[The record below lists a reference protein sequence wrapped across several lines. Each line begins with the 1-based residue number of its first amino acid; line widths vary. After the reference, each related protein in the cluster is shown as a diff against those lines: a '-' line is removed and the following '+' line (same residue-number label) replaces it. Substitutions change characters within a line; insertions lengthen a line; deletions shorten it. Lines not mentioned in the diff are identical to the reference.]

1 MASELLTHAIQ
12 PTANI
17 VASAS
22 VLAASTL
29 ASKLLLNYVFLS
41 DNTPVSV
48 QQKDDKDIEIKPP
61 PVTDNNPSGAKPNAA
76 KPSVPV
82 VKEQIVLPSGLDLTT
97 YRTQDLKPDRS
108 FIRAFYYIRFQ
119 KDPTDEVLESF
130 VETDIIQR
138 FLEYPI
144 NNMNRVFYVMH
155 FAGMY
160 EKAPYINFC
169 KIRNAGL
176 KSLDKNM
183 KVTIEDLLKAAEASD
198 TLIRY
203 LKTTRDNIGVLSNF
217 IKEKILVENAG
228 FFARTTDKQLAL
240 IQQYGSN
247 NSIVLELFNSL
258 STLISE
264 KGLSNILEECLN
276 DECQNLTVK
285 NSEHMKNDT
294 RYKDFIE
301 SLKSNNTIPEVNFP
315 FRCGVG
321 DMLANA
327 KTKEQVCVTYIK
339 AETKEHH
346 NYGCHDRNSVDP
358 TRYIIYEYKNHH
370 CVLLIPKTLAPSSKV
385 AEAESNPKPSNPV
398 VPSSSNTSKTVP
410 AEEVQNKNNNSPNV
424 SVAPATEPCKKYEDA
439 YFSQGGRKKKQKR
452 VTKRRRRSK
461 SRRKGTKRI

>member
-1 MASELLTHAIQ
+1 MDSEL
-12 PTANI
+12 TANI

-22 VLAASTL
+22 VLAATTL

-61 PVTDNNPSGAKPNAA
+61 PVTDNNPSGAKP
-76 KPSVPV
+76 SVPV

-97 YRTQDLKPDRS
+97 YRTQDLKPERS

-119 KDPTDEVLESF
+119 KDPTDKELESF

-138 FLEYPI
+138 FLKYPI
-144 NNMNRVFYVMH
+144 DNMNRVFYVMH
-155 FAGMY
+155 FACMY
-160 EKAPYINFC
+160 EKAPYINFF

-217 IKEKILVENAG
+217 IKEKILEKNAG
-228 FFARTTDKQLAL
+228 FFAQTTDKQLAL

-264 KGLSNILEECLN
+264 KGLYNILEECLK
-276 DECQNLTVK
+276 DECKNLEVNETHK
-285 NSEHMKNDT
+285 TND
-294 RYKDFIE
+294 RNYRKFIE

-346 NYGCHDRNSVDP
+346 NYGCDNRNSVDP

-370 CVLLIPKTLAPSSKV
+370 CVLLTPKTVAPSSKV
-385 AEAESNPKPSNPV
+385 AESKPSNPV
-398 VPSSSNTSKTVP
+398 VPSSNNTSKTVP
-410 AEEVQNKNNNSPNV
+410 AEVQNKPAEEVQNNNSPNV
-424 SVAPATEPCKKYEDA
+424 SVAPATEEPCKKYEDA

-461 SRRKGTKRI
+461 SGRKGTKRI